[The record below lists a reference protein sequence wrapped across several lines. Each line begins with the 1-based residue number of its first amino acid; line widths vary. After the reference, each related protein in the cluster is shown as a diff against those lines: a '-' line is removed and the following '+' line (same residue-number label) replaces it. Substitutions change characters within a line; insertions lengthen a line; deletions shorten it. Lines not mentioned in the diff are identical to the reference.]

1 VGDNVVASI
10 NWEEIRK
17 EWEAT
22 DITLKDLAEKHGI
35 KLGTLKSRK
44 SREKW
49 SRDAPRKDAT
59 KIKKVATSKKRD
71 ATKKQVKKNAE
82 QVLLENDELTDK
94 QKLFC
99 LYYVKY
105 FNATKAYQKAY
116 GCDYH
121 SAMANGS
128 RLMRNDKIA
137 AEIERLKA
145 EQAAAINLDAQAVL
159 QKYVDIA
166 FADITDYV
174 EFGREKAMDPETG
187 VEYEVNRVKLK
198 DSAEVDGTI
207 VTEVKQG
214 RDGVSVKLADKM
226 KALEFLAKYVDLL
239 SESDRRR
246 LQDEKIKAET
256 EFTKER
262 TKQLR
267 GIEKDTSMLEVLI
280 QGRKQYEQ
288 MLKEREENDGDS

>member
-1 VGDNVVASI
+1 MASI

-71 ATKKQVKKNAE
+71 VTKKQVKKNAE

-187 VEYEVNRVKLK
+187 VEYEVNRVKFK

>member
-1 VGDNVVASI
+1 
-10 NWEEIRK
+10 
-17 EWEAT
+17 
-22 DITLKDLAEKHGI
+22 
-35 KLGTLKSRK
+35 
-44 SREKW
+44 
-49 SRDAPRKDAT
+49 
-59 KIKKVATSKKRD
+59 
-71 ATKKQVKKNAE
+71 
-82 QVLLENDELTDK
+82 
-94 QKLFC
+94 
-99 LYYVKY
+99 
-105 FNATKAYQKAY
+105 
-116 GCDYH
+116 
-121 SAMANGS
+121 
-128 RLMRNDKIA
+128 MRNDKIA